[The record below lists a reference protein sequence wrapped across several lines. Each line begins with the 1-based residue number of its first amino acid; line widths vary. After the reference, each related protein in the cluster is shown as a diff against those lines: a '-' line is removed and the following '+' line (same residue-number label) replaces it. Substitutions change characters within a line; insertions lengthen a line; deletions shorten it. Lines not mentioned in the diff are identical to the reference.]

1 LTTPNCGSVEARFDR
16 EANRWDRIYDDTGPW
31 PVRAWNRLARANVTL
46 RFERTFD
53 VVSNWRGASVLDIGC
68 GSGRYLDR
76 AAALGATRL
85 VGIDSSP
92 SMLRLAETRLQQHH
106 EAEVELKCAR
116 FPVFNVD
123 DDFDVVIINGVFDY
137 VTEPGVFLRH
147 AVARCDGRLIATFP
161 SRLAPRSIPRS
172 CYWRM
177 RGLATA
183 YYTRRAVSAL
193 FGRSGLSDV
202 SIDRIGP
209 ILFASASS
217 RPSMLR

>member
-1 LTTPNCGSVEARFDR
+1 MTTPNRGSVEARFDR
-16 EANRWDRIYDDTGPW
+16 EANRWDRIYDGTGPL

-53 VVSNWRGASVLDIGC
+53 IISNWHGVSVVDIGC

-92 SMLRLAETRLQQHH
+92 SMLHLAETRLQHH
-106 EAEVELKCAR
+106 GQIEIELHCAR
-116 FPVFNVD
+116 FPVLNMD
-123 DDFDVVIINGVFDY
+123 DHFDVVIINGVFDY
-137 VTEPGVFLRH
+137 VTEPE
-147 AVARCDGRLIATFP
+147 AVLAQAVVLCDGRLIATFP

-177 RGLATA
+177 RGMATS
-183 YYTRRAVSAL
+183 YYTRRDVSVML
-193 FGRSGLSDV
+193 RRSGLSDLN
-202 SIDRIGP
+202 IDRIGP
-209 ILFASASS
+209 ILFASASA
-217 RPSMLR
+217 RASMLR